1 MPPSKTKTNVPA
13 VKWAADDRALTYALI
28 KALSDSPELK
38 KDIWPA
44 PGETASGEQK
54 IELCRDLAKR
64 VLEGHKLHGEFLTTP
79 EGRRAYG
86 TSVKNQLVQM
96 EQKYCEAA
104 KMLGAVGAGL
114 NKETD
119 LWKDEA
125 SDDIRYAWHE
135 VKKSCPYF
143 FELKPLLGERLFAT
157 DPAAGHSNDPVDTST
172 LLTGTLLTTTQAE
185 SGDAEEV
192 NDLDTQNNDT
202 QGSTTVDPN
211 PCDSGLSDSSTRVP
225 IHDSNGTVP
234 SGAPDSSKNA
244 PSTPGESVEDR
255 DFAGFMDSLRTFT
268 VVDHIRKRMRDFDAQ
283 AIQLLEM
290 QKRHELKERRMRWKH
305 ELEMRRLDLEERE
318 LKLREQKAAEHHSQ

>member
-1 MPPSKTKTNVPA
+1 MPPLKTKTNVPA

-28 KALSDSPELK
+28 KALNDSPELK
-38 KDIWPA
+38 RDIWPA

-54 IELCRDLAKR
+54 IVLCRKLAKR
-64 VLEGHKLHGEFLTTP
+64 VLEGHKLHGEFLVTP

-114 NKETD
+114 SKEAD
-119 LWKDEA
+119 LWKDET
-125 SDDIRYAWHE
+125 SDDVRYAWHE

-143 FELKPLLGERLFAT
+143 FELKPLLGEILFVT
-157 DPAAGHSNDPVDTST
+157 DPAAGHSTDPVDTST
-172 LLTGTLLTTTQAE
+172 LSTGTLLTTTQTE
-185 SGDAEEV
+185 SGDAEDV
-192 NDLDTQNNDT
+192 NDLDTKNIDI

-211 PCDSGLSDSSTRVP
+211 PCDSGLLDSSTRVP
-225 IHDSNGTVP
+225 IDESNDNVP
-234 SGAPDSSKNA
+234 SGAPDISNKA

-255 DFAGFMDSLRTFT
+255 DFTGFMDSLRTFT
-268 VVDHIRKRMRDFDAQ
+268 AVDHIRKRMREFDAQ
-283 AIQLLEM
+283 AIQLLEI
-290 QKRHELKERRMRWKH
+290 QKRHELKERRMKWKH

-318 LKLREQKAAEHHSQ
+318 LKLREQKAAKHKKQ